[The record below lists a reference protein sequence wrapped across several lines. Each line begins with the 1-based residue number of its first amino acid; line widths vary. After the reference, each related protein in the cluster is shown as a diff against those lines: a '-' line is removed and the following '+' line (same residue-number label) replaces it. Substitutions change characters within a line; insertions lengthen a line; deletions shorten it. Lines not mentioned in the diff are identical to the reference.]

1 MNNKLNLTNIVGWIV
16 FLLVFTV
23 YLFSAERNGSLW
35 DCGEFILGAYKLQ
48 VVHPPGAPLF
58 LLVGRLFAWVA
69 DIFSENPAYIAFGVN
84 LMSSACSALAA
95 TFVCWTTIMFA
106 RLSLYGRD
114 YEHEGNMSWT
124 ILGAGLVAGLSTG
137 YISTTWFSAIEGE
150 VYSMS
155 TMFTTMTLW
164 AAMKWYY
171 LENDPKNDKWLI
183 FAIFATGLSTGV
195 HLLSLLAFPTIAL
208 LYYFKRYDKHTWMG
222 MIIAGI
228 AGVIA
233 IFLFQSL
240 IIIGIPD
247 LWSFFE
253 KLCVNSFGLPFHS
266 GLIPTLLVLILAS
279 YYALRYFKNKGND
292 LMHKV
297 VFTTVLLIVSYS
309 TVGIVIIRAN
319 AKPPVNMNDPYDVMR
334 LKPYLNREQY
344 GDRSLL
350 KGPYFDARPIDMKS
364 EPRWGRV
371 GNEYKIVDQ
380 KFDYIYR
387 EKDKI
392 MFPRIGHSDQGRP
405 QLYRMWMDY
414 LEGNKTGVPSMAF
427 NLKFMWS
434 YQFGWMYWRY
444 FMWNFAGRQNGE
456 QGFYPWINKDGN
468 WLSGIKALDGSRLYN
483 QDHLPRVIR
492 EEPSRNRYYF
502 LPLIL
507 GLLGLIFH
515 MRKDRNDFVALMSF
529 FILTGIAL
537 CVFNNSPPN
546 EPRERDYV
554 LEGSFLTF
562 CIWIGLGVL
571 FISNFLQQR
580 LKLSGNISGIGSTA
594 LGLVIPLI
602 LVTQNFDDH
611 SRMQSTAARDYASN
625 ILESCQ
631 KNAILFTYGDND
643 TYPVWYAQ
651 EVEGIRRDVRVINL
665 SLIAVDWYIENQR
678 RKFNDSGPV
687 KMSIPQEQLRGSLRN
702 QVFYYNPE
710 NPDGKGVDRAFT
722 TTAFLKYI
730 GEDHPVESGNGRKFE
745 THMPTQ
751 NVYFEINRDRAI
763 AAGMVSPTDTNFVD
777 KIPVKLNP
785 GYITKDDIAVLD
797 IINSNMYDR
806 PIYFSVTCNG
816 EKLMGME
823 DYTRLEGMAL
833 RIVPVKTKSDP
844 GLYIY
849 GAGEVNLDTSY
860 NIIMNKFRWGN
871 FDKVDQFVDHSYAP
885 SIQAMRMIMMRNAL
899 SWQSIGQNEKA
910 IAIANKYFEAFP
922 NMNFQY
928 DVRIMP
934 FIQVLIDAGDVE
946 SAKKHMRILA
956 TETVDMLQFY
966 DSLSPDE
973 LNKGFSQDKSLSMS
987 AVREIIERSKTM
999 NDPEFL
1005 KEMETLMSKYY
1016 AVTPNLSN

>member
-1 MNNKLNLTNIVGWIV
+1 MNTKLNWTNIVGWAV
-16 FLLVFTV
+16 FILVFTV
-23 YLFSAERNGSLW
+23 YYFSAERNGSLW
-35 DCGEFILGAYKLQ
+35 DCGEFVLGAYKLQ

-58 LLVGRLFAWVA
+58 LIVGRMFAWLA
-69 DIFSENPAYIAFGVN
+69 DLFSDNPSYIAFGVN

-95 TFVCWTTIMFA
+95 TFVCWITMMFG
-106 RLSLYGRD
+106 RLTLYGRD
-114 YEHEGNMSWT
+114 YENEGNQSMA

-155 TMFTTMTLW
+155 TMFTTMTMW

-171 LENDPKNDKWLI
+171 LEDNPKNDKWLI
-183 FAIFATGLSTGV
+183 FAVFAVGLSTGV
-195 HLLSLLAFPTIAL
+195 HLLSLLAFPMIAM
-208 LYYFKRYDKHTWMG
+208 LYYFKRYDKHTWLG
-222 MIIAGI
+222 MAIA
-228 AGVIA
+228 AFCGVIA
-233 IFLFQSL
+233 IFLFQSI

-266 GLIPTLLVLILAS
+266 GLVPTILVICLVG
-279 YYALRYFKNKGND
+279 YYGLRYFKNKGND

-297 VFTTVLLIVSYS
+297 VFTFFLLIISYS
-309 TVGIVIIRAN
+309 TVGVVLIRAN
-319 AKPPVNMNDPYDVMR
+319 AKPPINMNDPYDVMR

-350 KGPYFDARPIDMKS
+350 KGPIFDARPVDMKS
-364 EPRWGRV
+364 EDRWGRV
-371 GNEYKIVDQ
+371 GKEYKVVDQ

-387 EKDKI
+387 DKDKI
-392 MFPRIGHSDQGRP
+392 LFPRIGHSDQGRP
-405 QLYRMWMDY
+405 QLYRTWMEY
-414 LEGNKTGVPSMAF
+414 LQGSKTGTPTMAF

-444 FMWNFAGRQNGE
+444 FLWNFVGRQNGE
-456 QGFYPWINKDGN
+456 QGFFPWINKDGN
-468 WLSGIKALDGSRLYN
+468 WYSGIKSIDGARLYN
-483 QDHLPRVIR
+483 QDRLPRVML
-492 EEPSRNRYYF
+492 EDQSRNRYYF

-507 GLLGLIFH
+507 GLLGVLFH
-515 MRKDRNDFVALMSF
+515 FTKNRNDFLALLCF

-554 LEGSFLTF
+554 LEGSFLAF
-562 CIWIGLGVL
+562 CIWIGMGVL
-571 FISNFLQQR
+571 FLFNVLNER
-580 LKLSGNISGIGSTA
+580 LKLSSLISGTGATVM
-594 LGLVIPLI
+594 GLVIPAI
-602 LVTQNFDDH
+602 LVTQNFNDH
-611 SRMQSTAARDYASN
+611 SRMKSHAARDYASN

-631 KNAILFTYGDND
+631 PNAILFTYGDND

-678 RKFNDSGPV
+678 RRFNESAPV
-687 KMSIPQEQLRGSLRN
+687 KFSIPEDKLRGSLRN
-702 QVFYYNPE
+702 QIFYYNPE
-710 NPDGKGVDRAFT
+710 NPDGKGVDREMSAT
-722 TTAFLKYI
+722 EFLKYL

-745 THMPTQ
+745 THMPTR
-751 NVYFEINRDRAI
+751 NVYIQIDREKAI
-763 AAGMVSPTDTNFVD
+763 AAGLCSPNDSSFVD
-777 KIPVKLNP
+777 RIPVAINP
-785 GYITKDDIAVLD
+785 GYITKDDLAVLD
-797 IINSNMYDR
+797 IINSNIYDR

-823 DYTRLEGMAL
+823 DYTNLEGMAL

-849 GAGEVNLDTSY
+849 GSGKEDLDRTY
-860 NIIMNKFRWGN
+860 DIIMNKFRWGN
-871 FDKVDQFVDHSYAP
+871 FDKEQQFVDHSYAP
-885 SIQAMRMIMMRNAL
+885 SIQAMRMIMMRTAINL
-899 SWQSIGQNEKA
+899 QSIGDKERA
-910 IAIANKYFEAFP
+910 IKMANKYFEAFP

-934 FIQVLIDAGDVE
+934 FIQVLIDAGDLE
-946 SAKKHMRILA
+946 SAKKHLRILA
-956 TETVDMLQFY
+956 TETVDMLEFF
-966 DSLSPDE
+966 DTLTTED

-987 AVREIIERSKTM
+987 AVREIIERCKTM

-1005 KEMETLMSKYY
+1005 KEMETMLNKYNS
-1016 AVTPNLSN
+1016 ATPNLQN